1 MRIRVMC
8 IVLALF
14 TAACAI
20 SEAPP
25 GGPEDRTAP
34 RVILSSPENGTS
46 GVSADADVMISFSE
60 GMKKARFERFIELSP
75 KAFIRK
81 VKWKDDT
88 AILVF
93 DGGLHPDTTYIVKLK
108 KGYTDSHGVRGENPY
123 EFAFATSAEIDTGL
137 VAGRV
142 FFRREP
148 SDKGV
153 VKVFVLPK
161 DSSFAAEASRPDRQ
175 AETGEDG
182 EFVLKYLPARNTSL
196 LLWAFHDADG
206 NGLYDP
212 EKEAGAALPDTIRL
226 TDAQPQIDEQ
236 IIDIVDPREPGV
248 VSGLVLNETAYD
260 SIPFTLT
267 LNEVADSLPPTYVVL
282 SNLKGAYSFDKVLKG
297 TYTLQ
302 AFIDFK
308 RDSLC
313 GEYPCKDDSTRMCTE
328 PCAVYPDTLVIEP
341 GVKIEEIEIRLEPVG
356 KREE

>member
-1 MRIRVMC
+1 MC
-8 IVLALF
+8 FVLALF

-25 GGPEDRTAP
+25 GGPEDRTPP
-34 RVILSSPENGTS
+34 RVVLSLPENGTS
-46 GVSADADVMISFSE
+46 GVSADAEVMISFSE
-60 GMKKARFERFIELSP
+60 GMTKARFERFLELSP
-75 KAFIRK
+75 TAVIRK
-81 VKWKDDT
+81 VKWKDDS

-93 DGGLHPDTTYIVKLK
+93 EGELHSDTTYIVKLK

-142 FFRREP
+142 LFRREP
-148 SDKGV
+148 SKKGV

-161 DSSFAAEASRPDRQ
+161 DSTFAAEASRPDRQ
-175 AETGEDG
+175 TETAEDG
-182 EFVLKYLPARNTSL
+182 TFTLKYLPARNTAL

-226 TDAQPQIDEQ
+226 TRARPQIDDQ
-236 IIDIVDPREPGV
+236 VIDIVDPREPGAI
-248 VSGLVLNETAYD
+248 SGLVLNETAYD
-260 SIPFTLT
+260 SIPLTLA
-267 LNEVADSLPPTYVVL
+267 LNEVAVSLPPTYVVL

-297 TYTLQ
+297 TYTLR

-313 GEYPCKDDSTRMCTE
+313 GEYPCKDDSTRICME

-341 GVKIEEIEIRLEPVG
+341 GVKIEGIDIRLEPVR